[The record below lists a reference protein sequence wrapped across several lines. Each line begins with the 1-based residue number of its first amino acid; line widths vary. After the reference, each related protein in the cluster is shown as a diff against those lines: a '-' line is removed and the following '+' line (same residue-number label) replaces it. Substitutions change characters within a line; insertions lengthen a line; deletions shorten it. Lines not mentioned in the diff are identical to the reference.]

1 MLIMTQNN
9 YNFEGAIF
17 RNSISGFR
25 VRKKKREKTILTR
38 KTSELYDT

>member
-25 VRKKKREKTILTR
+25 VRKKKKRENHTNKEDFRII
-38 KTSELYDT
+38 